1 MPQQLFPIRGL
12 TAPVV
17 LLLCLASAAPGHAAA
32 GTARSPA
39 PLQLAANYTSSATV
53 ERLRTIPADAE
64 KGIMMPP
71 IGRQVQINETMY
83 MLAPGVTIRDMKN
96 RMVLPSTL
104 RRPKK
109 IRYTLDMYG
118 QVKRIWISPTGGLD
132 RPPFQPPTP
141 RD

>member
-1 MPQQLFPIRGL
+1 MHQRPCRGL
-12 TAPVV
+12 TRPVTF
-17 LLLCLASAAPGHAAA
+17 LLCLASAAGHAAA
-32 GTARSPA
+32 GTAPAPA
-39 PLQLAANYTSSATV
+39 PLLLAANYTSSATV

-71 IGRQVQINETMY
+71 IGRQVQINETMF
-83 MLAPGVTIRDMKN
+83 MLAPGVTIRDMNN

-132 RPPFQPPTP
+132 RPRFQPPTP
-141 RD
+141 HD